1 MKKKQFFK
9 SMALAMA
16 GVLFAACAINV
27 SAANPGEVNITG
39 EGATTYN
46 APYYTGNITSGGGQL
61 LNNPA
66 EIDVQAR
73 TSGGPEIVY
82 DLTIKWGAMQFDYDY
97 GATWQPRLHSYS
109 NANLSG
115 WTAAGVNGTNNKITV
130 QNDSNFPMT
139 ATFDYEEGNL
149 LNASTTAAGA
159 VVGIFSETNSAFYD
173 STLSTT
179 TSLLSEGYNGNGIR
193 QKETGKLDLEMVA
206 TNLTPGTVYYAT
218 NGSVQSTSTTATK
231 DMFFALSG
239 KPDVTVRTDYA
250 SAGTL
255 TVNLAPF
262 EGATRCLATANM
274 P

>member
-1 MKKKQFFK
+1 
-9 SMALAMA
+9 MALAMA
-16 GVLFAACAINV
+16 GVLFASCAISA
-27 SAANPGEVNITG
+27 SAANPGEANITG
-39 EGATTYN
+39 EGAIIN
-46 APYYTGNITSGGGQL
+46 NSPYYTSNITSGGGQL

-82 DLTIKWGAMQFDYDY
+82 DLTITWGAMQFDYDY
-97 GATWQPRLHSYS
+97 GATWQPGSHSYS
-109 NANLSG
+109 STNLSG

-139 ATFDYEEGNL
+139 ATFDYEEGTL
-149 LNASTTAAGA
+149 LNASTTASGA
-159 VVGIFSETNSAFYD
+159 VVGIFSETNSTFYD
-173 STLSTT
+173 STSGTT
-179 TSLLSEGYNGNGIR
+179 TSLLNEGYNGTDIR
-193 QKETGKLDLEMVA
+193 QKETGKLNLEMVA
-206 TNLTPGTVYYAT
+206 TNLTTGTVYYAT
-218 NGSVQSTSTTATK
+218 DGSVQCTSTTAKK

-250 SAGTL
+250 TAGKL

-262 EGATRCLATANM
+262 ENATLRTATAPM